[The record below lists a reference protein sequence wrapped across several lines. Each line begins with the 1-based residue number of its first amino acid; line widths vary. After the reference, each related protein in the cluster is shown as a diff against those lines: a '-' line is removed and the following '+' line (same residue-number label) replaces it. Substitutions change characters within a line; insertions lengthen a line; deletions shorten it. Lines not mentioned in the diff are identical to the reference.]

1 MVQRTERWESGTVSS
16 KLCGSCIETQQF
28 SILPIKMPLSKRRN
42 SVIIVIGGD
51 DLKAVCNRLMSCI
64 KTPCIVN
71 ISTSEIVFCMSL
83 TMDQAVKSGEKTNL
97 ADNIQ
102 MLQIIQMYVHFKSF
116 FIYVAIMILLDF
128 LG

>member
-1 MVQRTERWESGTVSS
+1 
-16 KLCGSCIETQQF
+16 
-28 SILPIKMPLSKRRN
+28 
-42 SVIIVIGGD
+42 
-51 DLKAVCNRLMSCI
+51 
-64 KTPCIVN
+64 
-71 ISTSEIVFCMSL
+71 MSL